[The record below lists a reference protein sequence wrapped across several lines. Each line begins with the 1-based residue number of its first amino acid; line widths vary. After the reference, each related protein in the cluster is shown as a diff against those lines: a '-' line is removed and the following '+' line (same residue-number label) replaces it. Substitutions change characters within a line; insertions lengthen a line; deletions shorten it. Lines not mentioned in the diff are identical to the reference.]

1 MSIDNYNLTFHILNL
16 ISKVTFISE
25 CESSLYKKQKLE
37 KFENSLLKDFK
48 KFSVGIAII
57 FTKWVRVWLGVVAV
71 VMRSCSSFMWFKEG
85 VHSLWIQKRCFFISC
100 VIQESVFILCGIQM
114 RCSSLVN
121 FKGGVFHLM
130 WLQEWCFLS

>member
-57 FTKWVRVWLGVVAV
+57 FTK
-71 VMRSCSSFMWFKEG
+71 
-85 VHSLWIQKRCFFISC
+85 
-100 VIQESVFILCGIQM
+100 
-114 RCSSLVN
+114 
-121 FKGGVFHLM
+121 
-130 WLQEWCFLS
+130 